1 MEIQNLELDLKLV
14 EIYTTSSES
23 FSVGTIIY
31 QDDNDILFKIYDE
44 QGQAASFYVVKRS
57 YITSMKYDTEYLQK
71 MALYLEFWKSHGVS
85 DVLIKKPPFV
95 LGKPMI
101 PQIIEYAKN
110 NKEIVTLATSTSSN
124 LETGYVR
131 TFENDIVNLEC
142 IDMETAKG
150 FDWLELNVQ
159 DICFLEIE
167 STDNKLLAYANQH
180 ID

>member
-31 QDDNDILFKIYDE
+31 QDDKDILFKTYDE

-57 YITSMKYDTEYLQK
+57 YITSMKCDTEYLQK
-71 MALYLEFWKSHGVS
+71 MELYLEFWKSHGVS
-85 DVLIKKPPFV
+85 DVLIKKPPFI

-180 ID
+180 IN